1 MAPVKVIDL
10 DRTKPSSLEQ
20 PFDSSSLFNTGPET
34 PESMGGRNDLS
45 AGAEVISEASV
56 SLS

>member
-45 AGAEVISEASV
+45 AGAEMI
-56 SLS
+56 